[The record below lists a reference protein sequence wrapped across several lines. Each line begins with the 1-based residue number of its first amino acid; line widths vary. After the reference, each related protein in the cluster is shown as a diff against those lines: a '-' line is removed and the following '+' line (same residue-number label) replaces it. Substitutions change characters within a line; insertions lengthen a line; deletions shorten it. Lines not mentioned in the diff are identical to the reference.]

1 MRAGVT
7 SRASTRSPPWTVL
20 WGQLVNDHSGTFAT
34 RPVKTAL
41 LLVDIQ
47 REYFPGG
54 AMPLDGPV
62 EAACQA
68 KKLLAC
74 FRYNHLPAVFIQHV
88 SLSPKA
94 TSFRPGS
101 PGVSLYTSIRPLPGE
116 AVVPK
121 HHPNS
126 FRETNLLELLRMD
139 KVSRL
144 VICGMMTHMCVDAT
158 TRAACDYGFEC
169 IVAAD
174 ACATRDLAFAGET
187 VPAAMVQR
195 AFLAALDGTF
205 GMVMATN
212 KVVLL
217 VQAC

>member
-1 MRAGVT
+1 
-7 SRASTRSPPWTVL
+7 
-20 WGQLVNDHSGTFAT
+20 
-34 RPVKTAL
+34 
-41 LLVDIQ
+41 
-47 REYFPGG
+47 
-54 AMPLDGPV
+54 MPLDGPV

-126 FRETNLLELLRMD
+126 FRETNLLELLRTD
-139 KVSRL
+139 EVSRL

-217 VQAC
+217 LQQPTLGDADVHSLDAEGGHECR

>member
-1 MRAGVT
+1 
-7 SRASTRSPPWTVL
+7 
-20 WGQLVNDHSGTFAT
+20 
-34 RPVKTAL
+34 VKTAL

-47 REYFPGG
+47 KEYFPGG
-54 AMPLDGPV
+54 AMPLEGAA

-68 KKLLAC
+68 KKLLAH
-74 FRYNHLPAVFIQHV
+74 FRYNHLPAIFIQHV
-88 SLSPKA
+88 SLDPEA
-94 TSFRPGS
+94 TAFRPGP

-116 AVVPK
+116 AVVRK

-139 KVSRL
+139 EVSRL

-174 ACATRDLAFAGET
+174 ACATRDLAFAGAT

-195 AFLAALDGTF
+195 AFLAALNGTYAEVTTT
-205 GMVMATN
+205 GEIVTM
-212 KVVLL
+212 LQQ
-217 VQAC
+217 QALGDADVHSLDAEGRHECR

>member
-1 MRAGVT
+1 
-7 SRASTRSPPWTVL
+7 
-20 WGQLVNDHSGTFAT
+20 
-34 RPVKTAL
+34 VKTAL

-47 REYFPGG
+47 KEYFPGG

-62 EAACQA
+62 EAAVQA
-68 KKLLAC
+68 KKLLAH
-74 FRYNHLPAVFIQHV
+74 FRYNHLPTIFIQHV
-88 SLSPKA
+88 SLDPEA

-101 PGVSLYTSIRPLPGE
+101 PGISLDSSIRPLPGE
-116 AVVPK
+116 AVVCK

-126 FRETNLLELLRMD
+126 FRETNLLELLRTD
-139 KVSRL
+139 EVSRL

-195 AFLAALDGTF
+195 AFLAALNGTYAQVTTT
-205 GMVMATN
+205 GEIVTMVEQPALGDTDIHS
-212 KVVLL
+212 LD
-217 VQAC
+217 AEGGHECR

>member
-1 MRAGVT
+1 
-7 SRASTRSPPWTVL
+7 
-20 WGQLVNDHSGTFAT
+20 
-34 RPVKTAL
+34 VKTAL

-54 AMPLDGPV
+54 AMPLDSPV
-62 EAACQA
+62 EAAVQA
-68 KKLLAC
+68 RKLLAH

-88 SLSPKA
+88 SPDPAA

-116 AVVPK
+116 AVIRK
-121 HHPNS
+121 HYPNA
-126 FRETNLLELLRMD
+126 FRDTNLVELLRTD
-139 KVSRL
+139 EVSRL
-144 VICGMMTHMCVDAT
+144 VICGMMTHMCIDAT

-169 IVAAD
+169 IVVAD
-174 ACATRDLAFAGET
+174 ACATRSLVFAGET

-205 GMVMATN
+205 GR
-212 KVVLL
+212 VLNADEIVPL
-217 VQAC
+217 IRTAS

>member
-1 MRAGVT
+1 
-7 SRASTRSPPWTVL
+7 
-20 WGQLVNDHSGTFAT
+20 
-34 RPVKTAL
+34 VKTAL

-62 EAACQA
+62 EAAVQA
-68 KKLLAC
+68 RKLLAH

-88 SLSPKA
+88 SLDPEA
-94 TSFRPGS
+94 TSFVPGS

-116 AVVPK
+116 VVIRK

-126 FRETNLLELLRMD
+126 FRETNLLELLRTGE
-139 KVSRL
+139 VSRL
-144 VICGMMTHMCVDAT
+144 VICGMMTHMCIDAT
-158 TRAACDYGFEC
+158 TRAACDDGFQC

-195 AFLAALDGTF
+195 AFLAALKGTYAEVTTTGEIVTMLQQPALGDADGHSLDAEV
-205 GMVMATN
+205 GHE
-212 KVVLL
+212 
-217 VQAC
+217 CR

>member
-1 MRAGVT
+1 
-7 SRASTRSPPWTVL
+7 
-20 WGQLVNDHSGTFAT
+20 
-34 RPVKTAL
+34 VKTAL

-54 AMPLDGPV
+54 AMPLEGAA
-62 EAACQA
+62 EAAGQA
-68 KKLLAC
+68 KKLLVH
-74 FRYNHLPAVFIQHV
+74 FRDNHLPAIFIQHV
-88 SLSPKA
+88 SLDPAA

-101 PGVSLYTSIRPLPGE
+101 PGVSLYSNIRPLPGE

-126 FRETNLLELLRMD
+126 FRETNLLELLRTD
-139 KVSRL
+139 EVSRL

-205 GMVMATN
+205 GRVMATN

>member
-1 MRAGVT
+1 MR
-7 SRASTRSPPWTVL
+7 
-20 WGQLVNDHSGTFAT
+20 
-34 RPVKTAL
+34 TAL

-62 EAACQA
+62 EAAIQA
-68 KKLLAC
+68 RKLLAH

-88 SLSPKA
+88 SVDPQA

-101 PGVSLYTSIRPLPGE
+101 PGASLYSSVRPLPGE
-116 AVVPK
+116 AVIRK
-121 HHPNS
+121 HYPNA
-126 FRETNLLELLRMD
+126 FRETNLLELLRTD
-139 KVSRL
+139 EVTRL
-144 VICGMMTHMCVDAT
+144 VICGMMTHMCIDAT
-158 TRAACDYGFEC
+158 TRAACDGGFEC

-174 ACATRDLAFAGET
+174 ACATRDLTFAGET

-205 GMVMATN
+205 ARVMNADEI
-212 KVVLL
+212 VLML
-217 VQAC
+217 QVPS